1 MLPWGDG
8 MKLVR
13 RKVLHLAAGAIAL
26 PVASR
31 VACALD
37 YPRRPVH
44 LLVGFTAGGPLDVSA
59 RLVAQWLSERLGQQF
74 IVDNRPGASSNI
86 AAAEVAR
93 ATADGYTLLMSTAAN
108 AWNVAFFNDPGFDF
122 IRDIAPVASVAQ
134 VGGVMEVNPSFPART
149 VSEFIAYAKANPG
162 KINLASA
169 GPGTAPG
176 LWGELFKHMAGVD
189 LTTVNYRGA
198 APALPDLVAG
208 RVQVMFDG
216 VTTAVGPVR
225 AGKVRG
231 LAVTTAERMDIL
243 PDLPTV
249 GESVPGYEATA
260 FQGIGAPRDTPA
272 EIIAVLNR
280 AVNAALADPAFKARL
295 VNLGAQPFAN
305 SPADF
310 GKFLVQYTKKW
321 GKVIQDANIKL
332 Q

>member
-1 MLPWGDG
+1 V
-8 MKLVR
+8 KLQR
-13 RKVLHLAAGAIAL
+13 RKVLHLGAGAIAL
-26 PVASR
+26 LVASR
-31 VACALD
+31 AACAFH
-37 YPRRPVH
+37 YPTRPVH

-93 ATADGYTLLMSTAAN
+93 SAGDGYTLLMSTAAN
-108 AWNVAFFNDPGFDF
+108 AWNVAFYNDPGFDF
-122 IRDIAPVASVAQ
+122 IRDIAPVASLAQ
-134 VGGVMEVNPSFPART
+134 VGGVMEVNLSVPAQT

-176 LWGELFKHMAGVD
+176 LWGELFKSMASVD
-189 LTTVNYRGA
+189 LVTVNYHGA
-198 APALPDLVAG
+198 ASALPDLMAG

-225 AGKVRG
+225 AGEVRG
-231 LAVTTAERMDIL
+231 LAVTTKQRLDVL
-243 PDLPTV
+243 PDLPTI

-272 EIIAVLNR
+272 EIIAILNR
-280 AVNAALADPAFKARL
+280 EVNAALDDPAFKERL
-295 VNLGAQPFAN
+295 VRLGAQPFAS
-305 SPADF
+305 SPAEF
-310 GKFLVQYTKKW
+310 SKFLIQYSKKW
-321 GKVIQDANIKL
+321 RKVIRDANIKL
-332 Q
+332 N